1 MSRALVIGA
10 GGVSSV
16 CVHKMAMNAGI
27 FSDIHLASRTLAK
40 CEAIAESVKARTGVD
55 VATYAIDAE
64 DVPALTALIEA
75 FLDRAQEHAATVM
88 PGFTHL
94 QTAQPVTFG
103 HHCMAYVEMFSRDL
117 SRVRDAVERLDESP
131 LGAAALAGTGFP
143 IDRHMTAKALGFREP
158 TRNSIDSVSDR
169 DFALEFLAAGS
180 ICAGHLS
187 RLAAEIVIW
196 CSAPFG
202 FVRLSDIAEKN
213 EEEIQKI
220 QARGSM
226 LTGLPT
232 GFAKLN
238 ALTQGMQR
246 TDLIVLAARP
256 GMGKTAFALNIA
268 SYLTIHSGYCVAFF
282 SLEMSAPQLGFR
294 IQCAEAR
301 VNLQRLREGR
311 LSKEEKKCLFYTTQQ
326 MRDARFFIDD
336 QPSISLL
343 EMRARALQLK
353 QAQKGLD
360 AIFVDYLQIMGS
372 RQKYENRTQEVGA
385 YSRGLKALAKE
396 LDVPVIALSQL
407 SRRTEQRGAEK
418 EPQLSDLRES
428 GAIEQDADLVIFL
441 SRPEHYD
448 KDTPDKNVCEVIVA
462 KQRNGPT
469 GRFSLGWSGETTRF
483 SDLAQ
488 VPEGSGP

>member
-1 MSRALVIGA
+1 MAAVLPVETESLPSRPEAERSLLGSLLIDGGLLTRVMEHVIPEDFASEPHRLVYEACLALSDRKEAVDLVTVQAELERHGRLERCGGDAYLA
-10 GGVSSV
+10 GLLDNVPDV
-16 CVHKMAMNAGI
+16 
-27 FSDIHLASRTLAK
+27 
-40 CEAIAESVKARTGVD
+40 ESVESYARLVRE
-55 VATYAIDAE
+55 AS
-64 DVPALTALIEA
+64 LRRQLI
-75 FLDRAQEHAATVM
+75 LQSRRAARA
-88 PGFTHL
+88 
-94 QTAQPVTFG
+94 
-103 HHCMAYVEMFSRDL
+103 
-117 SRVRDAVERLDESP
+117 AVEAPDAQAVLEVAQQELVD
-131 LGAAALAGTGFP
+131 
-143 IDRHMTAKALGFREP
+143 IAK
-158 TRNSIDSVSDR
+158 
-169 DFALEFLAAGS
+169 GS
-180 ICAGHLS
+180 LRG
-187 RLAAEIVIW
+187 
-196 CSAPFG
+196 G

-232 GFAKLN
+232 GFSKLN

-268 SYLTIHSGYCVAFF
+268 SHLTIHSGYCVAFF

-294 IQCAEAR
+294 IQCSEAR

-311 LSKEEKKCLFYTTQQ
+311 LSKEEKKYLFYTTQQ

-360 AIFVDYLQIMGS
+360 AVFVDYLQIMGS

-441 SRPEHYD
+441 SRPEYYD

-488 VPEGSGP
+488 VPEGAGP

>member
-1 MSRALVIGA
+1 MAPVVPAEPESLPSRPEVERSLLGALLIDGGLLTRVMEHVVPEDFASEAHRLVYEACLALSDRKEAVDLVMVESELERNGRLARAGGSAYLASLLDNVPDVESVDSYARLVREAALRRQLILSRAARAAVDAPDAQAVLEVAQQELV
-10 GGVSSV
+10 
-16 CVHKMAMNAGI
+16 
-27 FSDIHLASRTLAK
+27 DIAK
-40 CEAIAESVKARTGVD
+40 
-55 VATYAIDAE
+55 
-64 DVPALTALIEA
+64 
-75 FLDRAQEHAATVM
+75 
-88 PGFTHL
+88 
-94 QTAQPVTFG
+94 
-103 HHCMAYVEMFSRDL
+103 
-117 SRVRDAVERLDESP
+117 
-131 LGAAALAGTGFP
+131 
-143 IDRHMTAKALGFREP
+143 
-158 TRNSIDSVSDR
+158 
-169 DFALEFLAAGS
+169 GS
-180 ICAGHLS
+180 LRG
-187 RLAAEIVIW
+187 
-196 CSAPFG
+196 G
-202 FVRLSDIAEKN
+202 FVRLSHIAEKN

-232 GFAKLN
+232 GFSRFN
-238 ALTQGMQR
+238 ALTQGLQK

-268 SYLTIHSGYCVAFF
+268 SHLTIHNGYCVAFF

-311 LSKEEKKCLFYTTQQ
+311 LSKEEKKFLFYTTQQ

-396 LDVPVIALSQL
+396 LDVPVVALAQL

-428 GAIEQDADLVIFL
+428 GAIEQDADLVVFL
-441 SRPEHYD
+441 SRPEYYD
-448 KDTPDKNVCEVIVA
+448 KDTADKNVCEVIIA

-469 GRFSLGWSGETTRF
+469 GSFTVGWSGETTRF

-488 VPEGSGP
+488 VPEGGGG

>member
-1 MSRALVIGA
+1 MSVALRAEPEVLPSRPEAERSLLGALLIDGGLLTRVMEHVVPEDFASEPHRLVYDACLSLSDRKDAIDLVTVQAELERHGRLERA
-10 GGVSSV
+10 GG
-16 CVHKMAMNAGI
+16 AAWLAGLV
-27 FSDIHLASRTLAK
+27 DDVPDV
-40 CEAIAESVKARTGVD
+40 ESVE
-55 VATYAIDAE
+55 TYARLVREASLRRQLILQSRRAARAAVDAP
-64 DVPALTALIEA
+64 D
-75 FLDRAQEHAATVM
+75 AQAVLEV
-88 PGFTHL
+88 
-94 QTAQPVTFG
+94 AQQELV
-103 HHCMAYVEMFSRDL
+103 D
-117 SRVRDAVERLDESP
+117 
-131 LGAAALAGTGFP
+131 
-143 IDRHMTAKALGFREP
+143 IAKGS
-158 TRNSIDSVSDR
+158 TR
-169 DFALEFLAAGS
+169 G
-180 ICAGHLS
+180 
-187 RLAAEIVIW
+187 
-196 CSAPFG
+196 G
-202 FVRLSDIAEKN
+202 FVRLSAIAEKN

-232 GFAKLN
+232 GFARLN
-238 ALTQGMQR
+238 ALTQGFQR

-268 SYLTIHSGYCVAFF
+268 SYLTIHAGYCVAFF

-311 LSKEEKKCLFYTTQQ
+311 LSKEEKKYLFYTTQQ

-336 QPSISLL
+336 QPSNSLL

-407 SRRTEQRGAEK
+407 SRRTEQRGSEK

-428 GAIEQDADLVIFL
+428 GAIEQDADVVVFL
-441 SRPEHYD
+441 SRPEYYD

-483 SDLAQ
+483 SDLALA
-488 VPEGSGP
+488 PESAGA